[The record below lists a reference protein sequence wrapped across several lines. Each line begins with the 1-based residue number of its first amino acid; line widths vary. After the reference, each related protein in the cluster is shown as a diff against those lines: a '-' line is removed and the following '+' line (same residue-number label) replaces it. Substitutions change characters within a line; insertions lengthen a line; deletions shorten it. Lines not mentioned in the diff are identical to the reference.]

1 MYSFQTRVRFSEVD
15 SELHITLP
23 AILTYFQD
31 CSIFHSDSIG
41 LGISRLMQ
49 EGHVWIL
56 SSWQII
62 VNRYP
67 ALGEELSIGTW
78 AYGWKNF
85 FGYRNFTMTDAEGN
99 LAAYANTNWIYTDI
113 HTGRPTRIP
122 KEVSD
127 AYSIE
132 PPLNMEFSGRKISV
146 PKEGVSAEGVFAVRK
161 SDIDSNHHVN
171 NERYV
176 LIAQE
181 FLPAGFRTRQMRA
194 EYKRSAKYGDTMYPV
209 VTDEG
214 DKITVVLNNKESSPY
229 AVIEFSR

>member
-1 MYSFQTRVRFSEVD
+1 MTESNHYRME
-15 SELHITLP
+15 
-23 AILTYFQD
+23 
-31 CSIFHSDSIG
+31 SDSMGEIRVPADKYWGAQTQRSLQHFNIG
-41 LGISRLMQ
+41 G
-49 EGHVWIL
+49 
-56 SSWQII
+56 
-62 VNRYP
+62 
-67 ALGEELSIGTW
+67 
-78 AYGWKNF
+78 
-85 FGYRNFTMTDAEGN
+85 D
-99 LAAYANTNWIYTDI
+99 
-113 HTGRPTRIP
+113 RIP

-146 PKEGVSAEGVFAVRK
+146 PKEGVSPERVFAVRK